1 MRILFDQGT
10 PAPLRKYLA
19 NHEVKTAAEMGWSR
33 LTNGQLLDAA
43 EDTFNLLITTDQQ
56 LRQQQNLAGRKLAI
70 LVLPTTSWPRL
81 EADRP
86 TILGAIE
93 SITSGQYLELELA

>member
-19 NHEVKTAAEMGWSR
+19 NHEVKTAADMGWSR

-43 EDTFNLLITTDQQ
+43 EETFDLLITTDQH
-56 LRQQQNLAGRKLAI
+56 LREQQNLAARKLAI
-70 LVLPTTSWPRL
+70 LGLSTTSWPKL
-81 EADRP
+81 EP
-86 TILGAIE
+86 NHMTILSAIE
-93 SITSGQYLELELA
+93 SITSGQYVELELA

>member
-19 NHEVKTAAEMGWSR
+19 NHEVKTAAEMDWSR

-43 EDTFNLLITTDQQ
+43 EDTFDLLITTDQQ
-56 LRQQQNLAGRKLAI
+56 LQQQQNLAGRKLAI

-81 EADRP
+81 ELNHA
-86 TILGAIE
+86 TIVSAIE
-93 SITSGQYLELELA
+93 SITSGQYVELELT

>member
-10 PAPLRKYLA
+10 PAPLRKYLV

-43 EDTFNLLITTDQQ
+43 DQTFDLLITTDQQ
-56 LRQQQNLAGRKLAI
+56 LRAQQNLAARKLAI
-70 LVLPTTSWPRL
+70 LVLPTTSWFTL
-81 EADRP
+81 EPNHAA
-86 TILGAIE
+86 IVSAIE
-93 SITSGQYLELELA
+93 SITSGRYVELELT

>member
-19 NHEVKTAAEMGWSR
+19 NHEVKTAAEMGWAR

-43 EDTFNLLITTDQQ
+43 EETFDLLITTDQQ
-56 LRQQQNLAGRKLAI
+56 LRQQQNLADRRLSI
-70 LVLPTTSWPRL
+70 LVLPTTSWPKL
-81 EADRP
+81 EPNHA
-86 TILGAIE
+86 TIVSALD
-93 SITSGQYLELELA
+93 SIIPGQCVALEVA